1 MADIN
6 VSLGLDDSKY
16 KQGLTNAQN
25 SATQLGQKLN
35 QSLGQGV
42 QGAQRLGQGIDGLNN
57 KFQGLG
63 RAIVALGLT
72 AFVAKALQ
80 SADALSDLSAALG
93 VNTARLMEMEIAAL
107 TANSNLEQ
115 LSGMIGRLEDN
126 MQSAID
132 GNQKMRDSLGKLG
145 IGFDEIQQLTPD
157 QVFNRIAKALGEM
170 TDTNQRAALATE
182 VLGKAARSIDF
193 AGYNNTIQQV
203 TGTQDE
209 NAKAVEAAGKTLDSF
224 AQSVKL
230 VSAEVIKLI
239 SPLLSLLT
247 PMDETGKSMDTAST
261 AAKVLVGALA
271 VFASTSI
278 VSGIIN
284 IANSVRALVGFM
296 AGSAAATATST
307 ATISANTIASIANAN
322 AQAFLA
328 GAAGRVGTAVTAVA
342 IAEARY
348 NAVLVAHGIASA
360 QAIAADSALAAA
372 RVRLAEATA
381 GAAATQGVLTGAT
394 QAGTAANVAN
404 AASGAGVLAWLGK
417 YKIALTAV
425 AAISALLYSSN
436 LNAGEDEEIA
446 RMRKLGEEADLLNGA
461 LSRLTVQQRE
471 NYSKMSA
478 AQKAAYADTLRQQ
491 EAQARLNDLQKKIF
505 GETSA
510 SGGGYKA
517 TDEQTKAQQ
526 RLTDAINRQKLAL
539 ADVQQ
544 TIQGKNQLQLED
556 LKNAQASLTLSTSE
570 KAVRAEMLEFDRRA
584 KSDLINLQKT
594 LNDLTVQSASN
605 DKDARDAALAQLPL
619 VKQAIIDV
627 TAEYERQRPVIEAT
641 AKAAQEASIAEQNR
655 ARLAEF
661 SASQRVQA
669 EQQVRAIQDDMAKMT
684 MSEIEQ
690 KYYDIAAAAR
700 EAGIAQIE
708 SINAQ
713 RRAAKELELTER
725 EKLEIMTAANQKAN
739 ELRNITR
746 RQYEASRT
754 FSTGWKR
761 AMNDYVSN
769 VANAAKQAEVIFNR
783 AMMGMEDAI
792 VNFAKTGKFEWKNFV
807 SMMLEELLR
816 AQIQQ
821 VFAQLM
827 GTMSGTMRTTQQS
840 MLGGAT
846 SGGGNVLT
854 SLLGSL
860 GGLFGGSKPA
870 YQTPGIIPTSSSGG
884 LLSGITSVLG
894 SFGSGITSAVSSI
907 GKFFGGFF
915 ATGGT
920 LGAGKWGI
928 AGERGPELI
937 SGPATITPMGMGGA
951 TYVTYNINAV
961 DSTSFQ
967 QLVARDPSFI
977 YAVTEQGRRSVNGT
991 RR

>member
-35 QSLGQGV
+35 QGLGQGV

-145 IGFDEIQQLTPD
+145 IGFDEIQQLSPD

-209 NAKAVEAAGKTLDSF
+209 NAKAVEAAGKTLDQF
-224 AQSVKL
+224 ALSLKL

-239 SPLLSLLT
+239 SPILNLIT
-247 PMDETGKSMDTAST
+247 PVSESGNAMNTASM
-261 AAKVLVGALA
+261 AAKGLVGALA
-271 VFASTSI
+271 LFAASVTVSVFKSLAGSVVWLTGALAS
-278 VSGIIN
+278 
-284 IANSVRALVGFM
+284 
-296 AGSAAATATST
+296 SAAATTAETKAMQAST
-307 ATISANTIASIANAN
+307 LVLANNLAVRA
-322 AQAFLA
+322 AQARARVASLEASLASARAEIAVAESTVASA
-328 GAAGRVGTAVTAVA
+328 GATKA
-342 IAEARY
+342 AERATWLLVSAR
-348 NAVLVAHGIASA
+348 
-360 QAIAADSALAAA
+360 AA
-372 RVRLAEATA
+372 LAEATA
-381 GAAATQGVLTGAT
+381 GAAVAQGALTAST
-394 QAGTAANVAN
+394 NVNTAANTAN

-417 YKIALTAV
+417 YKVAV
-425 AAISALLYSSN
+425 AAVAAMLFYSSD
-436 LNAGEDEEIA
+436 LNKGEDEELA
-446 RMRKLGEEADLLNGA
+446 RMRKLAEEADLLNGA

-517 TDEQTKAQQ
+517 TEEQIKAQQ
-526 RLTDAINRQKLAL
+526 RLTDAINRQQLAL
-539 ADVQQ
+539 ASIQES
-544 TIQGKNQLQLED
+544 IQGKNQLQLED

-570 KAVRAEMLEFDRRA
+570 KAVRGEMLEFDRRA

-605 DKDARDAALAQLPL
+605 DKDARDAALAQLKL

-627 TAEYERQRPVIEAT
+627 TAEYDRQRPVIEAA

-669 EQQVRAIQDDMAKMT
+669 EQQVRAIQDDIAKMT

-690 KYYDIAAAAR
+690 KYHDIAAAAR

-840 MLGGAT
+840 MLGGST
-846 SGGGNVLT
+846 SGGTNLLT

-870 YQTPGIIPTSSSGG
+870 YQTPGINPAASSGG

-961 DSTSFQ
+961 DAASFQ
-967 QLVARDPSFI
+967 TLVARDPSFI
-977 YAVTEQGRRSVNGT
+977 YAVSEQGRRSVNGT